1 MTRAWLAQYRHYFSG
16 LLMDDAQL
24 LDHRYC
30 PPVSLEE
37 LFRTKIRPA
46 VYFLQKCT
54 VDTGTFRGPPCYIHP
69 SEKAQLRLLMIRLVG
84 TVRVLGRCCI
94 LQRTIPLHPLLPFRE
109 LLSPAEVAA
118 KEEHFRIPGCSANM
132 FIIILSLLAR
142 LADPAVDDQ
151 LVSIIR
157 PCVTE
162 MHLDAIADYRIVGGE
177 TEYHEY
183 WKDGTLRPLYHEID
197 LIPEESSS
205 YAFFLRDEFLNCE
218 YPSIEEI
225 TAYAKH
231 PFMAKLSCDI
241 LEPMNHYLSCIRAEF
256 CPPEESKVPWKKRA
270 MRVRI
275 RDYLDHAER
284 LSDMVIEYRELAE
297 GHRIPVPRVSFL
309 REVMRAESVYGFQGD
324 EDMILRSILRGK
336 LASLHRYSDKLRER
350 AYNQIYWSAGRAKS
364 GTRDGSRVYSRKSS
378 VSEDGEMTEKFI
390 RSSPHLLWLMSYY
403 PNNSPRSISRLVDIG
418 PLLRSE
424 LQFFAASVIEID
436 EFQDSQFAHLRYVTE
451 HLRPFGAVI
460 DACIPS
466 SVSSSSNM
474 PAGRVAELAPFVMR
488 YMERVA
494 LLYSM
499 ALRYSEDNLTSPFL
513 DTRVRWSVTLANKFD
528 MFVGRPN
535 YGFSPETREVFVA
548 RIALA
553 GELAHANQDANS
565 ILDVPLS
572 AEYLSLP
579 VVPSWN
585 RDRIEE
591 LLKREQVDPFIG
603 EECFLQD
610 QIMASQGLA
619 HAIQK
624 ASDLETEGFSGH
636 PSGRYRV

>member
-69 SEKAQLRLLMIRLVG
+69 SEKAQLCLLMIRLVG
-84 TVRVLGRCCI
+84 TVRVLGRCRI
-94 LQRTIPLHPLLPFRE
+94 LQRTIPLHPSLPFRE

-218 YPSIEEI
+218 YPSVEEI

-309 REVMRAESVYGFQGD
+309 REVMHAESVYGFQGD

-364 GTRDGSRVYSRKSS
+364 GTRDGSRAYSRKSS

-548 RIALA
+548 WIALA

>member
-84 TVRVLGRCCI
+84 TVRVLGRCRI
-94 LQRTIPLHPLLPFRE
+94 LQRTIPLHPSLPFRE

-218 YPSIEEI
+218 YPSVEEI

-270 MRVRI
+270 MR
-275 RDYLDHAER
+275 ER

-364 GTRDGSRVYSRKSS
+364 GTRDGSRAYSRKSS

-390 RSSPHLLWLMSYY
+390 RSSPHLLWVMSYY

-513 DTRVRWSVTLANKFD
+513 DTRARWSVTLANKFD

-624 ASDLETEGFSGH
+624 ASDSEMEGFSGH

>member
-84 TVRVLGRCCI
+84 TVRVLGRCRI
-94 LQRTIPLHPLLPFRE
+94 LQRTIPLHPSLPFRE

-270 MRVRI
+270 MR
-275 RDYLDHAER
+275 ER

-364 GTRDGSRVYSRKSS
+364 GTRDGSRAYSRKSS
-378 VSEDGEMTEKFI
+378 VSEDGEMTE
-390 RSSPHLLWLMSYY
+390 
-403 PNNSPRSISRLVDIG
+403 
-418 PLLRSE
+418 
-424 LQFFAASVIEID
+424 
-436 EFQDSQFAHLRYVTE
+436 DSQFAHLRYVTE

-591 LLKREQVDPFIG
+591 LLKREQAGSVYRG
-603 EECFLQD
+603 GVL
-610 QIMASQGLA
+610 
-619 HAIQK
+619 
-624 ASDLETEGFSGH
+624 
-636 PSGRYRV
+636 PSGPNHGQPRVGSRHPKSF

>member
-1 MTRAWLAQYRHYFSG
+1 
-16 LLMDDAQL
+16 
-24 LDHRYC
+24 
-30 PPVSLEE
+30 
-37 LFRTKIRPA
+37 
-46 VYFLQKCT
+46 
-54 VDTGTFRGPPCYIHP
+54 
-69 SEKAQLRLLMIRLVG
+69 
-84 TVRVLGRCCI
+84 
-94 LQRTIPLHPLLPFRE
+94 
-109 LLSPAEVAA
+109 
-118 KEEHFRIPGCSANM
+118 
-132 FIIILSLLAR
+132 
-142 LADPAVDDQ
+142 
-151 LVSIIR
+151 
-157 PCVTE
+157 
-162 MHLDAIADYRIVGGE
+162 
-177 TEYHEY
+177 
-183 WKDGTLRPLYHEID
+183 
-197 LIPEESSS
+197 
-205 YAFFLRDEFLNCE
+205 
-218 YPSIEEI
+218 
-225 TAYAKH
+225 
-231 PFMAKLSCDI
+231 
-241 LEPMNHYLSCIRAEF
+241 
-256 CPPEESKVPWKKRA
+256 
-270 MRVRI
+270 
-275 RDYLDHAER
+275 
-284 LSDMVIEYRELAE
+284 
-297 GHRIPVPRVSFL
+297 
-309 REVMRAESVYGFQGD
+309 
-324 EDMILRSILRGK
+324 
-336 LASLHRYSDKLRER
+336 
-350 AYNQIYWSAGRAKS
+350 
-364 GTRDGSRVYSRKSS
+364 
-378 VSEDGEMTEKFI
+378 
-390 RSSPHLLWLMSYY
+390 MSYY

-591 LLKREQVDPFIG
+591 LLKREQADPFIG

-636 PSGRYRV
+636 PSGRYRVREIVALWINRARHLAQQLHHTTTLATEAEASVSLVTAIREGVAVLLRNMVLLGKTSLDQGEKEKSGVDTNFYVPGEGTALFAMAERFVDSFGYAGDDSPLERAILFENLVTLITTMVRSPDYISKKDDFPRFELSADDRRWYGLFDSTKAYQVTLQHARHVDSHCFGDKLARYNPGLSVEEHYKIPTSPPPDIPTRPNTPETDVIAVDSSVLAVGLEIGKKRAAEDDGRLIDLRRERGLVFAGESVQEGEDAVADEE